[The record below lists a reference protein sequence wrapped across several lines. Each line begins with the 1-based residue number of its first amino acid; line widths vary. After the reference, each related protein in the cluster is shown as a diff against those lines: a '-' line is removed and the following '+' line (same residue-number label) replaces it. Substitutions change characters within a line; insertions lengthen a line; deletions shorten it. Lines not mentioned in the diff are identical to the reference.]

1 MLRKS
6 VIFII
11 LCLYSIIGAIAI
23 GVGVAPANFTFEAH
37 VGITNQQS
45 LFVINDGEGIAE
57 YRVYVDDQYVD
68 WFTISPNNFTL
79 EPGEHNEVTIGVRA
93 PLSASGD
100 YDLKAYVIASTPSSN
115 FEVGSGIKIPV
126 HLTVSNDTLFLMS
139 GAIIILLIGIVAA
152 ASKWKKRKQGKMNEH
167 IAEIE
172 TTDTAALTPV
182 IENADNQEDLGS
194 TVEGDS
200 DSVPEK

>member
-1 MLRKS
+1 M
-6 VIFII
+6 
-11 LCLYSIIGAIAI
+11 IGATAI

-79 EPGEHNEVTIGVRA
+79 EPGEHNEVTIGVKA

-126 HLTVSNDTLFLMS
+126 HLTVSNDSLFLMLGTVS
-139 GAIIILLIGIVAA
+139 ILLIGIVAA
-152 ASKWKKRKQGKMNEH
+152 GSRWKKRRKGKMTGQSDK
-167 IAEIE
+167 IE
-172 TTDTAALTPV
+172 TADTAVLTPV
-182 IENADNQEDLGS
+182 IENADNQEDLES
-194 TVEGDS
+194 TVEEDS

>member
-6 VIFII
+6 VIFVI
-11 LCLYSIIGAIAI
+11 LCLYSVIGVTAI

-79 EPGEHNEVTIGVRA
+79 EPGEHNEVTIGVKA

-139 GAIIILLIGIVAA
+139 GAIIIVLIGIVA
-152 ASKWKKRKQGKMNEH
+152 SGNRWKKRRKGKMTGH
-167 IAEIE
+167 SDIIE
-172 TTDTAALTPV
+172 TADTAVLTHV
-182 IENADNQEDLGS
+182 FENTDNQDLESTFEDN
-194 TVEGDS
+194 S
-200 DSVPEK
+200 DSMPDK